1 VRRSAD
7 DDAGSAI
14 RTTLWWPLVTRR
26 LPVHLT
32 LAIVSAI
39 WLIPVIGL
47 AISSFRPAAEVST
60 SGWWNVATSPSELT
74 WSNYSN
80 VLGRGGLWQSIAN
93 SVLVSVPATA
103 LSVTVAAIAAYGFSR
118 IRFPFRRGLL
128 LLFVA
133 LLIIPQQIT
142 LVPLLSLYND
152 VGLTGTFAGLWLVHL
167 GYSLPFAIYLLHRFF
182 SGLPDELFEAA
193 ALDGASH
200 LQTFVHIVLP
210 VSRPALA
217 SLAIF
222 EFVWN
227 WNDLL
232 TALVFLG
239 GNRQVAPLTVAV
251 SNLVASRGEGWQ
263 VLTAAALVSMIIP
276 MVVFVAMQKQF
287 IRGILAGSTKG

>member
-1 VRRSAD
+1 M
-7 DDAGSAI
+7 
-14 RTTLWWPLVTRR
+14 TRR
-26 LPVHLT
+26 LSVHVT
-32 LAIVSAI
+32 LAVVSVI
-39 WLIPVIGL
+39 WLIPVLGL
-47 AISSFRPAAEVST
+47 VISSFRPAAEVST
-60 SGWWNVATSPSELT
+60 SGWWNAATSPGELT

-80 VLGRGGLWQSIAN
+80 VLDRGGLWQSMAN

-103 LSVTVAAIAAYGFSR
+103 LTVTVAAIAAYGFSR
-118 IRFPFRRGLL
+118 IRFRFRGGLL
-128 LLFVA
+128 MLFVA

-152 VGLTGTFAGLWLVHL
+152 IGLTGTFVGLWLVHL
-167 GYSLPFAIYLLHRFF
+167 GYSLPFAVYLLHRFF
-182 SGLPDELFEAA
+182 AGLPGELFEAA
-193 ALDGASH
+193 SLDGASH

-263 VLTAAALVSMIIP
+263 VLTAAALVSMVIP
-276 MVVFVAMQKQF
+276 MIVFVAMQKQF
-287 IRGILAGSTKG
+287 IRGILAGATKA